1 MLSHFHLEST
11 PLDTQH
17 CHFISLQLPFPWTVN
32 QHQQTHREMQRDAQ
46 FNQCHFRCEKTI
58 FRQKELYISRWG
70 GERKEKK
77 REKEVYLFSYTSLLR
92 CTSYLPHLFQ
102 SSFLAA
108 RESSFTLSPTQ
119 CKTSQV
125 FISAPSC
132 SLHQPLFALAAC
144 PVAND
149 RGKNT
154 TSNITEP
161 IMTFLLCPE
170 AQPSPSSQELWMH
183 AVVIQQTLPLLQQ
196 KVTGH
201 LLPEKLILYLYQYLF
216 LINHRETLRRNRK
229 QHSG

>member
-1 MLSHFHLEST
+1 MHSST
-11 PLDTQH
+11 SA
-17 CHFISLQLPFPWTVN
+17 ISDVK
-32 QHQQTHREMQRDAQ
+32 RQ
-46 FNQCHFRCEKTI
+46 FSGRKN
-58 FRQKELYISRWG
+58 YASVGGG
-70 GERKEKK
+70 GERKGKK
-77 REKEVYLFSYTSLLR
+77 RGKEVYLFSYTSLLR

-108 RESSFTLSPTQ
+108 RESSFTLSPTR
-119 CKTSQV
+119 CKTSQL

-149 RGKNT
+149 RDKNT
-154 TSNITEP
+154 TSNVTEP

-170 AQPSPSSQELWMH
+170 AQPSPSSQGLWMH